1 MAKAKNIEKEY
12 AILTESVALNVR
24 EIRLRRGL
32 TQEQLAERAGL
43 HRTRV
48 VEIEGQRY
56 VPLMKTILNLAIALG
71 VEFGDLCKTHPSLE
85 RRG

>member
-1 MAKAKNIEKEY
+1 MSKVKNIEKKY
-12 AILTESVALNVR
+12 AALTESIALNVR
-24 EIRLRRGL
+24 EIRNRRGY

-56 VPLMKTILNLAIALG
+56 VPLLRTILILAESLG
-71 VEFGDLCKTHPSLE
+71 VEIEELVRVRPSGKIE
-85 RRG
+85 